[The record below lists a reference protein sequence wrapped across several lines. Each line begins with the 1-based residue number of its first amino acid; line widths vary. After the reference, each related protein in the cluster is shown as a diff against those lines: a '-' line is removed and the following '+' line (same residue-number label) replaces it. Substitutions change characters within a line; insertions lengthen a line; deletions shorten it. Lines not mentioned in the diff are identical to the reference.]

1 MHAKIVF
8 GASKSAEFKKMIEN
22 LRPGYVFP
30 NRVQLSGNLL
40 NEVCV
45 DVEKKK
51 ELVDEAVSTLIL
63 DRWSNVKVTQFSLVV
78 SI

>member
-51 ELVDEAVSTLIL
+51 NL
-63 DRWSNVKVTQFSLVV
+63 
-78 SI
+78 